1 MDIDVVL
8 AKLES
13 LQRCIS
19 RIEEKT
25 PPKVEILKSDYDIQ
39 DIISLNLERA
49 VQISVDIA
57 AHILSATEISTPATM
72 SEVFLALS
80 EVDVITVELA
90 ERLRKAVGFRNISVH
105 EYEKVDWEIVFSIC
119 TRHMS
124 DFRAYAA
131 RILAYF
137 NIE

>member
-1 MDIDVVL
+1 
-8 AKLES
+8 
-13 LQRCIS
+13 
-19 RIEEKT
+19 
-25 PPKVEILKSDYDIQ
+25 
-39 DIISLNLERA
+39 LERA

>member
-13 LQRCIS
+13 LQRCVS

>member
-1 MDIDVVL
+1 MDTDVVL

-105 EYEKVDWEIVFSIC
+105 EYKKVDWEIVFSIC
-119 TRHMS
+119 TKHMS